1 MFMYMI
7 YLLGTLF
14 RKHYSDIKC
23 FPPGNTT
30 GADTNSHLN
39 GTNPQFRFIVEA
51 SKKSSNHML
60 QSATYQ
66 LRKPSNRC
74 EVPCQ
79 VGNTESL
86 ELLEIDPMQHKL
98 FHRCQ

>member
-51 SKKSSNHML
+51 SKKIIESYVAKCNLPVEETIKS
-60 QSATYQ
+60 
-66 LRKPSNRC
+66 LRGS
-74 EVPCQ
+74 VPGGQ
-79 VGNTESL
+79 Y
-86 ELLEIDPMQHKL
+86 
-98 FHRCQ
+98 